1 MIIVSKKEQ
10 RHWGPRWS
18 LKTYILARITPERS
32 FRLDYL
38 NIISKK
44 EIRKETVVQPKTVIC
59 QGWQKDMLSKKKK

>member
-1 MIIVSKKEQ
+1 MIIVSKKEH

-18 LKTYILARITPERS
+18 LKIYILARITPERS

-44 EIRKETVVQPKTVIC
+44 E
-59 QGWQKDMLSKKKK
+59 KKRDCGAA